1 MIKQFVKKFALFSI
15 MLLFLLGGMVFIV
28 DPFFHYHKPIRP
40 LKAVV
45 SKGEYQ
51 CIGTVRNFDYDSI
64 LLGSSVAENYNN
76 RWFDEAF
83 GGKTIKGIQ
92 RSATT
97 VDMLYY
103 LNEAIRTHEL
113 KNVYYNLDTF
123 SLTADAE
130 KVYPDESLPLY
141 LYNDN
146 LYDDVKYIWNKD
158 VIFEHVPYM
167 LAMSFMGDYDEGTS
181 YNWAQYKTFS
191 EEGTLSN
198 YQRAEEVLP
207 MLSEED
213 YKENV
218 DANITAVENVV
229 RNNPQITFRFICP
242 PYSMLWWDNAYRKG
256 ETQQNLYANR
266 EAFKHLLPYENVE
279 IYYFQN
285 DEAVITDLNNYMD
298 AIHFSDAINAAIVE
312 HMKNGEYKLTLD
324 NYEAELQ
331 KMEILSNKIVNEY
344 ITKYYEE

>member
-1 MIKQFVKKFALFSI
+1 MIKQFVKKFALFSVG
-15 MLLFLLGGMVFIV
+15 LLLLLGGIVIVV
-28 DPFFHYHKPIRP
+28 DPFFYYHKPIGP

-76 RWFDEAF
+76 RWFDDAF
-83 GGKTIKGIQ
+83 GGTTIKGIQ

-97 VDMLYY
+97 VDLLYY

-123 SLTADAE
+123 SLTADAK

-141 LYNDN
+141 LYDETLLN
-146 LYDDVKYIWNKD
+146 DVKYIWNKD
-158 VIFEHVPYM
+158 FIFEHVPYL
-167 LAMSFMGDYDEGTS
+167 LAMSFIGDYDEGTS
-181 YNWAQYKTFS
+181 YNWAKYKTFS

-198 YQRAEEVLP
+198 YQRAHEVLP
-207 MLSEED
+207 MLTEEE

-218 DANITAVENVV
+218 DANIAAVENVV
-229 RNNPQITFRFICP
+229 KDNPQIMFRFICP
-242 PYSMLWWDNAYRKG
+242 PYSMLWWDNAYRNG

-266 EAFKHLLPYENVE
+266 EAFKRLLPYENVE
-279 IYYFQN
+279 VYYFQN

-298 AIHFSDAINAAIVE
+298 LIHFSDSINGEIVE
-312 HMKNGEYKLTLD
+312 HMKNGEYKLTID
-324 NYEAELQ
+324 NYEDELR
-331 KMEILSNKIVNEY
+331 KMEMLSEKIAKEY
-344 ITKYYEE
+344 MLKYYEE

>member
-1 MIKQFVKKFALFSI
+1 MIRQFVKKFALFSI
-15 MLLFLLGGMVFIV
+15 GLLLLLGGMVILV
-28 DPFFHYHKPIRP
+28 DPFFHYHKPIGP

-83 GGKTIKGIQ
+83 GGTTIKGIQ

-103 LNEAIRTHEL
+103 LNEAIKTHEL

-123 SLTADAE
+123 SLTADA
-130 KVYPDESLPLY
+130 KKIYPDESLPLY

-146 LYDDVKYIWNKD
+146 LLDDVKYIWNKD

-167 LAMSFMGDYDEGTS
+167 LAMSLVGDYDEGAS

-191 EEGTLSN
+191 EAGTLSN
-198 YQRAEEVLP
+198 YNRVEEIIP
-207 MLSEED
+207 MLTEEY

-218 DANITAVENVV
+218 DANIAAVENVV
-229 RNNPQITFRFICP
+229 KNNPQITFRFICP
-242 PYSMLWWDNAYRKG
+242 PYSMLWWDNAYRNG
-256 ETQQNLYANR
+256 ETEQNLYANR
-266 EAFKHLLPYENVE
+266 EAAKRLLPYENVE
-279 IYYFQN
+279 MYYFQN
-285 DEAVITDLNNYMD
+285 DEQVITNLNNYMD
-298 AIHFSDAINAAIVE
+298 TIHFSDAINGAIVD
-312 HMKNGEYKLTLD
+312 HMKNGKYRLTID
-324 NYEAELQ
+324 NYEEELNR
-331 KMEILSNKIVNEY
+331 MEALSDKIQSEY
-344 ITKYYEE
+344 ITKYYE

>member
-1 MIKQFVKKFALFSI
+1 MIKQFVKKFALFSVG
-15 MLLFLLGGMVFIV
+15 LLLLLGGMVIVV
-28 DPFFHYHKPIRP
+28 DPFFHYHEPIEP

-76 RWFDEAF
+76 RWFDDAF
-83 GGKTIKGIQ
+83 GGTTIKGIQ

-97 VDMLYY
+97 VDLLYY

-123 SLTADAE
+123 SLTADAK

-141 LYNDN
+141 LYDETLLN
-146 LYDDVKYIWNKD
+146 DVKYIWNKD
-158 VIFEHVPYM
+158 VIFEHVPYL
-167 LAMSFMGDYDEGTS
+167 LAMSFIGDYDEGTS
-181 YNWAQYKTFS
+181 YNWAKYKTFS

-198 YQRAEEVLP
+198 YQRAKEVLP
-207 MLSEED
+207 MLTEEE

-218 DANITAVENVV
+218 DANIAAVENVV
-229 RNNPQITFRFICP
+229 KDNPQIMFRFICP
-242 PYSMLWWDNAYRKG
+242 PYSMLWWDNAYRNG

-266 EAFKHLLPYENVE
+266 EAFKRLLPYKNVE

-285 DEAVITDLNNYMD
+285 DEAVITDLDNYMD
-298 AIHFSDAINAAIVE
+298 LIHFSDSINGAIVE
-312 HMKNGEYKLTLD
+312 HMKNGEYKLTID
-324 NYEAELQ
+324 NYEDELR
-331 KMEILSNKIVNEY
+331 KMEMLSEKITREY
-344 ITKYYEE
+344 MLKYYEE